1 MAVGDGREVWNG
13 KGGEG
18 RGGRENINRQRSEV
32 KGGKK
37 GQGRGDG
44 KGNDSAQ
51 QERGERKESGTNK
64 VKEVLDN
71 G

>member
-1 MAVGDGREVWNG
+1 M
-13 KGGEG
+13 KGG
-18 RGGRENINRQRSEV
+18 
-32 KGGKK
+32 K